1 MSKFSRMR
9 TLFLLLLCCTCALPG
24 LLWAQTSRV
33 EFGKNRVQYH
43 RDFDEWEKYESD
55 NFITYWYGNNQGVG
69 QAVVQLAEYDFAYI
83 QKMLESRMNEKVQL
97 ITYRD
102 ITDVKQSNIGAEEV
116 FELRG
121 NQSLN
126 ANTSYISGTE
136 AKFLGNKAFVYYT
149 GDHNDLRRQVREAMA
164 SVYIE
169 QLLYGSSVQEVVQ
182 NAVLLNL
189 PAWFK
194 PGLVAYLGQDWN
206 TELDDQLRDLMA
218 SGEYEDFEDLAADYP
233 RLAGHSFWYYIAEN
247 LGKPTVSNLLYLTRI
262 NRSVENGF
270 LYVLGSNYDT
280 VLFNWL
286 DFYRNRYNTDSR
298 GRNTPI
304 DDALT
309 IKNKKQLPITQV
321 KVSPDG
327 KKVAYVL
334 NEIGKYKVYLQDIDT
349 GERELLLKG
358 GQRNLLQA
366 TDYAYPI
373 VDFSPTNQEVA
384 IMYENRDQPKL
395 LLYDLNTG
403 EKTVDILGIRLDR
416 VLTMA
421 YDSPNTFLISAMAD
435 GFTDIYTYYPASRQ
449 AAKITND
456 HWDDLDPVPV
466 NVRGRRGVV
475 FASNRPDT
483 SLLAQKLDTLLP
495 IGTYDLFYY
504 DLEGKP
510 GELVRVTDT
519 PLADERDPAPI
530 DGEHFAYV
538 SDANGIYNRYQA
550 HLEEYIHHYEQTI
563 YLEDGTEIVLHGDS
577 TLEKLDT
584 ALIDSIVINPVI
596 KERAVT
602 EATTNYGTNIL
613 TLDASGKLPVGI
625 ESVLVD
631 GTTYLRRFTF
641 DTTATVNLTPT
652 VYRQTSYRA
661 AGQRVPQFTNS
672 TAQPVDRVMR
682 PNRINPEQAADEEG
696 LLFQTRFT
704 DPAVTPSVEEG
715 AAEDDT
721 PVEDLLNVP
730 ATADAPRP
738 APATPDSTGTRPPLT
753 VVGARIPE
761 RIRRARQGEGVSPRI
776 TAVRSE
782 RPAPELNRI
791 YRFRPGRVTAYRN
804 TFRVNYVKTTA
815 DNEPLFNGMNAFAAN
830 PDGYTRQP
838 VGLLFK
844 GSVVDLMEDYV
855 IEGGVRIP
863 TTFNG
868 TEYFLT
874 GSDVGRRLDRIYTVY
889 RRNRRD
895 QQGIYLNSTIF
906 NQARIVEENTLMAQ
920 YGVRYPLDI
929 FRSLRAT
936 ATLRRDRVQTVATSE
951 PALRPEPLSTERIG
965 LRLEYVFDNTLPLG
979 TNLLMGSR
987 YKLYGDVFKSFNLSF
1002 DEGVSSEFEPGLLG
1016 IVGIDARHYQRIL
1029 KRSIVAL
1036 RVAGATNFGRQ
1047 KILYYL
1053 GGADNSIDPNNFN
1066 QRIPTP
1072 TSGDFVFQDLANP
1085 LRGFDVNIRN
1095 GGTYALANA
1104 ELRVPVFNYLFNNL
1118 RSAFLRDFQLVSFF
1132 DVGTAWSGSSP
1143 FDEDNPVNIT
1153 EYPDQT
1159 AEGYSPV
1166 RVRVRR
1172 FREPIVY
1179 GYGAGVRTSIFGYFI
1194 RADYGWGVETGIR
1207 QPGKIH
1213 VSLGLDF

>member
-1 MSKFSRMR
+1 MR
-9 TLFLLLLCCTCALPG
+9 TLLLLLLATTCALPG
-24 LLWAQTSRV
+24 LLPAQTSRV

-69 QAVVQLAEYDFAYI
+69 QAVVQMAEYDFAYI

-136 AKFLGNKAFVYYT
+136 AKFLGNKAFVYFT

-218 SGEYEDFEDLAADYP
+218 SGEYEDFNELAADYP

-270 LYVLGSNYDT
+270 LYVLGSNYET

-286 DFYRNRYNTDSR
+286 DFYRNRYNADSR
-298 GRNTPI
+298 GRRVPTE
-304 DDALT
+304 DVLS

-327 KKVAYVL
+327 KKIAYVL

-366 TDYAYPI
+366 TDYAYPLI
-373 VDFSPTNQEVA
+373 DFSPTNQEVA
-384 IMYENRDQPKL
+384 IMYEHRDQPKL
-395 LLYDLNTG
+395 LLYDLNSG

-435 GFTDIYTYYPASRQ
+435 GFSDIYTYYPASRQ
-449 AAKITND
+449 AARITND
-456 HWDDLDPVPV
+456 FYDDLDAVPV
-466 NVRGRRGVV
+466 NVMGRRGVV

-483 SLLAQKLDTLLP
+483 SLLARKLDTLLP

-510 GELVRVTDT
+510 GELVRITDT
-519 PLADERDPAPI
+519 PLADEREPAPI
-530 DGEHFAYV
+530 DGDHFSYL

-550 HLEEYIHHYEQTI
+550 HLETYLDHYEQTI

-584 ALIDSIVINPVI
+584 ALIDSIAIYPVI

-613 TLDASGKLPVGI
+613 TLDASGKLPIGV
-625 ESVLVD
+625 ESFLD
-631 GTTYLRRFTF
+631 NGTTYLRRFTF
-641 DTTATVNLTPT
+641 DTTATVDLAPT
-652 VYRQTSYRA
+652 VYRQSSYRQ
-661 AGQRVPQFTNS
+661 AGQRVPQFT
-672 TAQPVDRVMR
+672 TTTTQPADRVMR
-682 PNRINPEQAADEEG
+682 PNLTNPEQATDQEG

-704 DPAVTPSVEEG
+704 DPATVPSVPAEEEPT
-715 AAEDDT
+715 A
-721 PVEDLLNVP
+721 VEDLLGVP
-730 ATADAPRP
+730 ATADTPP
-738 APATPDSTGTRPPLT
+738 APAAPDSTGTRPPLT
-753 VVGARIPE
+753 IVGARIPE
-761 RIRRARQGEGVSPRI
+761 RVRRAQQGNSGNGQARP
-776 TAVRSE
+776 AVRSE

-838 VGLLFK
+838 VGILFK
-844 GSVVDLMEDYV
+844 GNIVDLMEDYV
-855 IEGGVRIP
+855 IEGGIRVP

-874 GSDVGRRLDRIYTVY
+874 ASDVEHRLDKIYSVY
-889 RRNRRD
+889 RRNRRE
-895 QQGIYLNSTIF
+895 QQGIYPNSTIL

-951 PALRPEPLSTERIG
+951 PALRSEPLSTERIG
-965 LRLEYVFDNTLPLG
+965 LRLEYVFDNTLPLSK
-979 TNLLMGSR
+979 NLLMGTR
-987 YKLYGDVFKSFNLSF
+987 YKVYADVFKSFNISF
-1002 DEGVSSEFEPGLLG
+1002 DDEVGSQFEPGVLG
-1016 IVGIDARHYQRIL
+1016 IVGVDARHYERIL
-1029 KRSIVAL
+1029 RRSIIAL
-1036 RVAGATNFGRQ
+1036 RVAGATNFGKQ

-1066 QRIPTP
+1066 RSIPTP
-1072 TSGDFVFQDLANP
+1072 TTGDFVFQDLANP

-1095 GGTYALANA
+1095 GATYALANA
-1104 ELRVPVFNYLFNNL
+1104 ELRVPVFTYLFKNL
-1118 RSAFLRDFQLVSFF
+1118 RSAFLRDFQVVSFF
-1132 DVGTAWSGSSP
+1132 DVGTAWTGSSP

-1153 EYPDQT
+1153 EYPDQS
-1159 AEGYSPV
+1159 ADGYSPV

-1179 GYGAGVRTSIFGYFI
+1179 GYGAGVRTTLFGYFL
-1194 RADYGWGVETGIR
+1194 RADYGWGVETGNR
-1207 QPGKIH
+1207 QKGKIH